1 MGSLTIELGMR
12 RTVWAILCLTLAAG
26 CDRATD
32 APVSTLAGPG
42 EACAE
47 TTDCAAG
54 LDCIALQ
61 CLVAVPVDAAAGVDA
76 TDATAPDAPSP
87 DATLDIADP
96 FDAGPPTPSSNPDE
110 LDDQTLAIS
119 GRVLYSGDLSPIE
132 GALVTGTP
140 GLGAVLSNKSG
151 QYVFLSSD
159 HAPIEPGALYQITAS
174 RAAYEDNSVVATAT
188 DGHARDVDILLDAY
202 VPNIPFG
209 ANPSALD
216 FDLGAFGGSDTAV
229 KQVVLFLTPTF
240 EGGGPVGFTIAVQPP
255 ASWLSVKPA
264 TGQVGKTPF
273 TLVVTVDR
281 TGLTGSAQGSFAVTP
296 STGDPLSIPVT
307 VTATQ

>member
-1 MGSLTIELGMR
+1 MEHLTIER
-12 RTVWAILCLTLAAG
+12 RVRRAVWATCLALAA
-26 CDRATD
+26 CDTAED
-32 APVSTLAGPG
+32 APMSAQAGLG

-47 TTDCAAG
+47 TADCTAG
-54 LDCIALQ
+54 LECIALQ
-61 CLVAVPVDAAAGVDA
+61 CLVPAPVDAGPAADVTDTSAGDA
-76 TDATAPDAPSP
+76 LAPDVAP
-87 DATLDIADP
+87 DVADP
-96 FDAGPPTPSSNPDE
+96 FDSGSPTPSSNPDE

-119 GRVLYSGDLSPIE
+119 GKVLYSADLSPIE
-132 GALVTGTP
+132 GALVTGAP

-159 HAPIEPGALYQITAS
+159 HAPIEPGTLYQITAS
-174 RAAYEDNSVVATAT
+174 RAAYEDNSTVVTAT
-188 DGHARDVDILLDAY
+188 DGHARNVDILLDAY

-209 ANPSALD
+209 ANPSAVD
-216 FDLGAFGGSDTAV
+216 FDLGAFGGSDTAI

-240 EGGGPVGFTIAVQPP
+240 EGGGPIGFSIAVPPP

-281 TGLTGSAQGSFAVTP
+281 SGLTGSAQGTFEVIPT
-296 STGDPLSIPVT
+296 TGDLLSIPVT
-307 VTATQ
+307 VTATP

>member
-1 MGSLTIELGMR
+1 MEHLTITRGVR
-12 RTVWAILCLTLAAG
+12 CAVWATCLALAA
-26 CDRATD
+26 CDAAED
-32 APVSTLAGPG
+32 APMSAQAGPG

-47 TTDCAAG
+47 TADCTAG
-54 LDCIALQ
+54 LECIALQ
-61 CLVAVPVDAAAGVDA
+61 CLVPAPVDAGPAADVTDTSAADA
-76 TDATAPDAPSP
+76 LAPDVAP
-87 DATLDIADP
+87 DVADP

-188 DGHARDVDILLDAY
+188 GGHTRGVDILLDAY

-216 FDLGAFGGSDTAV
+216 FDLGAFGGSDTAI
-229 KQVVLFLTPTF
+229 KQVVLFLNPAF
-240 EGGGPVGFTIAVQPP
+240 EGGGPVGFTIAVQD
-255 ASWLSVKPA
+255 AATWLSVKP
-264 TGQVGKTPF
+264 TSGQVGKTPF
-273 TLVVTVDR
+273 TLIVTVDR
-281 TGLTGSAQGSFAVTP
+281 SELAGGAQGAFVVTP
-296 STGDPLSIPVT
+296 PAGDPLHIPVT
-307 VTATQ
+307 VTATTR